1 MSNFSHNSDWR
12 SSAYST
18 GTTIIAVE
26 FNGGV
31 IVASDSRVSVGGT
44 YVCSRIINKVVQVDE
59 RVFCCMAGSLADA
72 QAVTNAAKYQLAF
85 HSVEMGEPPL
95 VLSAATILKEICY
108 KNRDDMSA
116 GFIVAGW
123 DRKKGAQVYTVSL
136 GGMITKQPFTVG
148 GSGST
153 YIYGY
158 VDSAF
163 KIGMTQEECLHFTVN
178 ALALAMERDNVS
190 GGLVNLVI
198 VTERGVERSII
209 PGNKLPQFFSE

>member
-1 MSNFSHNSDWR
+1 MHRVYLILEDDHHRCGVQWR
-12 SSAYST
+12 GDCCFRLT
-18 GTTIIAVE
+18 CVC
-26 FNGGV
+26 
-31 IVASDSRVSVGGT
+31 GGT

-123 DRKKGAQVYTVSL
+123 DRKKGAQ
-136 GGMITKQPFTVG
+136 
-148 GSGST
+148 
-153 YIYGY
+153 
-158 VDSAF
+158 
-163 KIGMTQEECLHFTVN
+163 
-178 ALALAMERDNVS
+178 
-190 GGLVNLVI
+190 
-198 VTERGVERSII
+198 
-209 PGNKLPQFFSE
+209 